1 MATNELMIGLVIG
14 ATLKGVGAAFTTVTK
29 LSSRLSSQIEKATA
43 QQDRFGREL
52 QRMNYPA
59 KNLDAIAKRYK
70 QLDSAISRAEK
81 SQQRLNGAMALSE
94 RWGNAK
100 KRMQGQLME
109 TAAHGYA
116 VGRPLMTSIR
126 TYMDQEDAAND
137 LKITM
142 MKADGSFGKFKEIG
156 KIADDLGRD
165 LPGTKKD
172 FYNLA
177 RALKMQGVS
186 DDILIG
192 GGLQTAAKLNVLLGM
207 DQFEGGEFLAK
218 LMEGHGLSDA
228 ELKSSADN
236 LQRAMF
242 AGGMNK
248 EQMYGAMTYYAAN
261 VRSMKLTGEENAK
274 KIFAIQGLA
283 AQQWL
288 EGTSFGTN
296 FSTMLDRMNKGP
308 KMIAEA
314 KKGMKAEARDILE
327 SSGVE
332 FNFWDKKGNFKG
344 IDGMMSEL
352 EKLDIIRQKYGDEG
366 AGLVADALFG
376 TEGKRVALLLAQK
389 GKQGLEEFLQKMREQ
404 ASLEER
410 IAQKTRTLSAAMEAL
425 GGVWESA
432 VGTIGSAFADDLKE
446 IAKAGQHF
454 IEDTLTPWISENKG
468 LIRTFVGFV
477 GGLLAMKLSFLGV
490 GYGLNLLF
498 SPFVR
503 LYVGATKL
511 NGAFNAIRLARLTGD
526 FSKLS
531 LKLRLLNRAFSFVGG
546 GSWRLAKGLS
556 GGIFGATK
564 RVASAFISANKW
576 GFKLGMT
583 LAGKLFGGLQLV
595 GKGILFIGRALGL
608 NPIGIAVMAIAGA
621 AFLIYQYWEP
631 IKTFFSDMWE
641 NVKGFFN
648 SGIGNITATILDW
661 SPIGLF
667 YKAFAAVLNWFGV
680 DLPSSFSQFGMGMI
694 NKLGEGISKA
704 FEGVKSFINSTV
716 DWIKGKLGF
725 AAEAELAIATK
736 QANIAQSAIGTGE
749 MATRGTQL
757 ALENAKKRGFST
769 GGYTGDGGKHE
780 VAGVVHKGEY
790 VLNKEITSRLGV
802 ANIQRLANI
811 AMVAGQS
818 AFAAVSPL
826 EPVMTEVKQPKST
839 IAANTV
845 TSGQKEAKKQ
855 PHLTPKTKTG
865 VKKKS
870 HQAGVQQALS
880 QRAKEK
886 AEPMQHK
893 SPIVVHFSPVIN
905 VNGNQEKTDILADI
919 TQAMQRGNRELEHVV
934 ERIFDQI
941 IDQRGRRAY

>member
-344 IDGMMSEL
+344 IDGMMS
-352 EKLDIIRQKYGDEG
+352 
-366 AGLVADALFG
+366 
-376 TEGKRVALLLAQK
+376 
-389 GKQGLEEFLQKMREQ
+389 
-404 ASLEER
+404 
-410 IAQKTRTLSAAMEAL
+410 
-425 GGVWESA
+425 
-432 VGTIGSAFADDLKE
+432 
-446 IAKAGQHF
+446 
-454 IEDTLTPWISENKG
+454 
-468 LIRTFVGFV
+468 
-477 GGLLAMKLSFLGV
+477 
-490 GYGLNLLF
+490 
-498 SPFVR
+498 
-503 LYVGATKL
+503 
-511 NGAFNAIRLARLTGD
+511 
-526 FSKLS
+526 
-531 LKLRLLNRAFSFVGG
+531 
-546 GSWRLAKGLS
+546 
-556 GGIFGATK
+556 
-564 RVASAFISANKW
+564 
-576 GFKLGMT
+576 
-583 LAGKLFGGLQLV
+583 
-595 GKGILFIGRALGL
+595 
-608 NPIGIAVMAIAGA
+608 
-621 AFLIYQYWEP
+621 
-631 IKTFFSDMWE
+631 
-641 NVKGFFN
+641 
-648 SGIGNITATILDW
+648 
-661 SPIGLF
+661 
-667 YKAFAAVLNWFGV
+667 
-680 DLPSSFSQFGMGMI
+680 
-694 NKLGEGISKA
+694 
-704 FEGVKSFINSTV
+704 
-716 DWIKGKLGF
+716 
-725 AAEAELAIATK
+725 
-736 QANIAQSAIGTGE
+736 
-749 MATRGTQL
+749 
-757 ALENAKKRGFST
+757 
-769 GGYTGDGGKHE
+769 
-780 VAGVVHKGEY
+780 
-790 VLNKEITSRLGV
+790 
-802 ANIQRLANI
+802 
-811 AMVAGQS
+811 
-818 AFAAVSPL
+818 
-826 EPVMTEVKQPKST
+826 
-839 IAANTV
+839 
-845 TSGQKEAKKQ
+845 
-855 PHLTPKTKTG
+855 
-865 VKKKS
+865 
-870 HQAGVQQALS
+870 
-880 QRAKEK
+880 
-886 AEPMQHK
+886 
-893 SPIVVHFSPVIN
+893 
-905 VNGNQEKTDILADI
+905 
-919 TQAMQRGNRELEHVV
+919 
-934 ERIFDQI
+934 
-941 IDQRGRRAY
+941 

>member
-29 LSSRLSSQIEKATA
+29 LSSRLSEQIGKATI
-43 QQDRFGREL
+43 QQARFSSEL

-59 KNLDAIAKRYK
+59 KSLEAISKRYH
-70 QLDSAISRAEK
+70 QLNQAITLAEK
-81 SQQRLNGAMALSE
+81 SQQRLNNAMTLSN
-94 RWGNAK
+94 RWQESK
-100 KRMQGQLME
+100 KQLQGQLLE
-109 TAAHGYA
+109 TSAHAYA

-142 MKADGSFGKFKEIG
+142 MKADGSVGKFNEIG

-177 RALKMQGVS
+177 RALKMQGVT
-186 DDILIG
+186 DDVLVG
-192 GGLQTAAKLNVLLGM
+192 GGLQTSAKLNVLLNM
-207 DQFEGGEFLAK
+207 EQFEGGEFLAK

-228 ELKSSADN
+228 ELNASADN

-248 EQMYGAMTYYAAN
+248 EQMYGAMTYYASN
-261 VRSMKLTGEENAK
+261 VRSMKLTGEDNAK
-274 KIFAIQGLA
+274 KIFAIQGMA
-283 AQQWL
+283 AQQGL

-308 KMIAEA
+308 KLIAEA
-314 KKGMKAEARDILE
+314 KKGMKAEARDILKG
-327 SSGVE
+327 SGVE

-432 VGTIGSAFADDLKE
+432 VGMIGSAFADDLKAL
-446 IAKAGQHF
+446 AKTGQHF

-468 LIRTFVGFV
+468 LIKTVVGVV
-477 GGLLAMKLSFLGV
+477 GGMLGIKLGFLGIA
-490 GYGLNLLF
+490 YSANLLF
-498 SPFVR
+498 SPLISIYTTAV
-503 LYVGATKL
+503 KL
-511 NGAFNAIRLARLTGD
+511 NGVFNAIRLARLTGD

-546 GSWRLAKGLS
+546 GSWRLAKALS
-556 GGIFGATK
+556 GGVFGATK
-564 RVASAFISANKW
+564 RVITGFITVNKW
-576 GFKLGMT
+576 GFKLGTM

-595 GKGILFIGRALGL
+595 GKGVLFIGRALGL
-608 NPIGIAVMAIAGA
+608 SPIGIAITAIAGA
-621 AFLIYQYWEP
+621 AFLIYKYWEP
-631 IKTFFSDMWE
+631 IKAFFLDIWE
-641 NVKGFFN
+641 KVKGFFN
-648 SGIGNITATILDW
+648 SGIGNITKTILDW

-667 YKAFAAVLNWFGV
+667 YKAFAAVLSWFGV
-680 DLPSSFSQFGMGMI
+680 DLPNSFSEFGVGMI
-694 NKLGEGISKA
+694 NKLGEGIGKA
-704 FEGVKSFINSTV
+704 FEGVKNFIGSTV

-725 AAEAELAIATK
+725 ATEAEQTISAK
-736 QANIAQSAIGTGE
+736 QANIAQSAIGTTE
-749 MATRGTQL
+749 MATYGAQF
-757 ALENAKKRGFST
+757 ALENVKKRGFSS

-790 VLNKEITSRLGV
+790 VLNKETTSRLGV
-802 ANIQRLANI
+802 TNIQRLSQL
-811 AMVAGQS
+811 AMTAGQS
-818 AFAAVSPL
+818 AFSAVKPL
-826 EPVMTEVKQPKST
+826 EPAITESIQSKHIQTQPQST
-839 IAANTV
+839 SQAR
-845 TSGQKEAKKQ
+845 TS
-855 PHLTPKTKTG
+855 
-865 VKKKS
+865 
-870 HQAGVQQALS
+870 VQQAIS
-880 QRAKEK
+880 KRTKHNAHTVTTTEQN
-886 AEPMQHK
+886 K

-905 VNGNQEKTDILADI
+905 VNGNQAKTDILADI
-919 TQAMQRGNRELEHVV
+919 TQAMQRGSRELERVV
-934 ERIFDQI
+934 ERIFDQM

>member
-81 SQQRLNGAMALSE
+81 SQQRLNGAMAFSE

-100 KRMQGQLME
+100 KRMQGQILE
-109 TAAHGYA
+109 TSAHAYA

-218 LMEGHGLSDA
+218 LMEGHGLSEG
-228 ELKSSADN
+228 ELKASADN

-248 EQMYGAMTYYAAN
+248 EQMYGAMTYYASN

-283 AQQWL
+283 AQQGL

-344 IDGMMSEL
+344 IDGMMTEL

-477 GGLLAMKLSFLGV
+477 GGLIAMKLSFLGV

-531 LKLRLLNRAFSFVGG
+531 LKLRLLNQAFSFVGG

-564 RVASAFISANKW
+564 RVVTGFITANKW
-576 GFKLGMT
+576 GFKLGTM

-595 GKGILFIGRALGL
+595 GKGVLFIGRALGL
-608 NPIGIAVMAIAGA
+608 SPIGMAIMAIAGA
-621 AFLIYQYWEP
+621 AFLIYKYWDP
-631 IKTFFSDMWE
+631 IKTFFADIWE
-641 NVKGFFN
+641 KVKGFFS

-667 YKAFAAVLNWFGV
+667 YKAFAAVLSWFGV
-680 DLPSSFSQFGMGMI
+680 ELPSSFSEFGKGMI

-704 FEGVKSFINSTV
+704 FEGVKNFIGSTV

-725 AAEAELAIATK
+725 ATEAELAISTK

-749 MATRGTQL
+749 MATRGAQL

-790 VLNKEITSRLGV
+790 VLNKETTSRLGL
-802 ANIQRLANI
+802 ANIQRLSQL
-811 AMVAGQS
+811 AMTAGQS
-818 AFAAVSPL
+818 AFAAVKPL
-826 EPVMTEVKQPKST
+826 EPAMAKVAPPKST
-839 IAANTV
+839 IAQNTV
-845 TSGQKEAKKQ
+845 ASGQKEAKKQ
-855 PHLTPKTKTG
+855 PHLMPKTKTG
-865 VKKKS
+865 AKKKL
-870 HQAGVQQALS
+870 HRAGVQQALS

-886 AEPMQHK
+886 AEPVQNK

-905 VNGNQEKTDILADI
+905 VNGNQAKMDILADI
-919 TQAMQRGNRELEHVV
+919 TQAMQRGSRELERVV
-934 ERIFDQI
+934 ERIFDQM